1 MQPIH
6 ELHALLAGGSLS
18 ATELTERVLQR
29 LEAVEP
35 RVRAYVTVTAEE
47 ARRQAAQADD
57 DFARGEVRSPLQ
69 GIPLAIKDN
78 ICTLGVRTTCASRIL
93 EHFVPPY
100 DATVI
105 RRLQAAGAV
114 MIGKANMDEFA
125 MGSSTET
132 SWFAPT
138 RNPWGD
144 AEYVP
149 GGSSGGPAAAV
160 SAGLCAAALGSDT
173 GGSIRQPAAMTGVVG
188 LKPTYGRVSRFGLV
202 AFASSLDQIGP
213 LTRDVRDTAL
223 MLQAIAGHD
232 PRDSTSGTAPVP
244 DYSSALERGVQ
255 GLKLG
260 VPREYFVA
268 GMDAEVEAAVRVGME
283 TLQQAGAELVD
294 VSLPHTRYAVAA
306 YYILANAEAS
316 ANLARY
322 DGVRFGYRADAP
334 ENLADM
340 YTRTRAEGFGAEVKR
355 RIMLGTYALSSG
367 YYDAYYK
374 KAQQIRTLFRQ
385 DFQRAFAQCDALLTA
400 VSPTPA
406 FRLGERLDDPLQMYL
421 ADIFTIPMNL
431 AGVPA
436 LSVPCGL
443 TSSRLPI
450 GLQIAA
456 PPFQEEVLLQ
466 VGAAFEALTDF
477 HTLEPDGLASETQES
492 RHRL

>member
-6 ELHALLAGGSLS
+6 ELHEQLAGGSLS
-18 ATELTERVLQR
+18 AVDLTESVLRR
-29 LEAVEP
+29 LDAVEP
-35 RVRAYVTVTAEE
+35 QVRAYVTVTAQQ
-47 ARRQAAQADD
+47 ARQQAARADD

-78 ICTLGVRTTCASRIL
+78 ICTVGVRTTCASRIL
-93 EHFVPPY
+93 EEFVPAY
-100 DATVI
+100 DATVM
-105 RRLQAAGAV
+105 RRLEAAGAV

-132 SWFAPT
+132 SYFSPT
-138 RNPWGD
+138 RNPWGNS
-144 AEYVP
+144 EYVP

-188 LKPTYGRVSRFGLV
+188 LKPTYGRVSRYGLV

-213 LTRDVRDTAL
+213 LTRDVRDAAL

-232 PRDSTSGTAPVP
+232 PRDSTSGSAPVP
-244 DYSSALERGVQ
+244 DYTGTLDRGVK

-260 VPREYFVA
+260 VPAEYFVA
-268 GMDAEVEAAVRVGME
+268 GMDAEVETAVRTGIN
-283 TLQQAGAELVD
+283 TLRQAGAELVD
-294 VSLPHTRYAVAA
+294 VSLPHTPYAVAT

-322 DGVRFGYRADAP
+322 DGVRFGYRAAEPAD
-334 ENLADM
+334 LSDM

-374 KAQQIRTLFRQ
+374 KAQQVRTLFRH
-385 DFQRAFAQCDALLTA
+385 DFQSVWGNCDALLTP

-443 TSSRLPI
+443 TENGLPI

-456 PPFQEEVLLQ
+456 PPFREDVLLQ
-466 VGAAFEALTDF
+466 VGAAFEAATDF
-477 HTLEPDGLASETQES
+477 HTLEPDGLASETRES
-492 RHRL
+492 THGL